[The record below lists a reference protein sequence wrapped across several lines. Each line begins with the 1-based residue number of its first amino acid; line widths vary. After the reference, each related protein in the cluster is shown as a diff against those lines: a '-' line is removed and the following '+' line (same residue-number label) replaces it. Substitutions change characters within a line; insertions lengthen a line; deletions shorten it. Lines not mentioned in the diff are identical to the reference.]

1 LIIACLIG
9 SPTECEEF
17 TLPLERSTGMRGCM
31 FEAQFQLVHWQEDWP
46 DWQIKRWSCRL
57 PEA

>member
-1 LIIACLIG
+1 
-9 SPTECEEF
+9 
-17 TLPLERSTGMRGCM
+17 LPLERSTGMRGCM

-57 PEA
+57 PEG